1 MTTKKQLCMDR
12 RINALHYII
21 LLLRLCRASGIM
33 ADECRLDSLI
43 IDIRLQ
49 HDGTAL
55 ISETRHVEVNNHFT
69 EWYIVQ
75 DHLDDM
81 EIYDFSVTDEKG
93 TNYRFEQDWN
103 IDRSRKEK
111 AGRCGIIRKERGE
124 YELCWG
130 VGSSGYHIY
139 TAHYT
144 MTNVVKSFDE
154 ADGFNQMFVARNLSP
169 APLAVRM
176 VIASADSLFTP
187 TNTQLWAFG
196 YVGTIELKEGKIV
209 AETTEPFGK
218 NSSMMVMARFEKGV
232 FAPTGLREGTFEQV
246 KERALEDSDYLN
258 GKSSFT
264 QEDKQVAIVLITTLI
279 GIPFLMLLIGGVIVH
294 LRRKAMLGPTMDRG
308 TSFQLPENCSLFRAN
323 ALLKHLTL
331 LSGLDSSQLV
341 NAYMVHMLVR
351 GIFSIAEEEKK
362 GKHVACLKVHPW
374 NDAGVHEEDREAEQ
388 LLYKLV
394 YEASDDE
401 NIFRPDTLQNR
412 DHKRESERLKDL
424 LERKVHFTTADNPT
438 ARQLF
443 CLRKYLRRYT
453 TISRLPLQEMDIWKE
468 TLVYATLFGCSKKVI
483 SELERLCPHRETF
496 LHSDTDPSHIGR
508 SIHLL
513 LWQQFMTITQ
523 PVSSSASD
531 SGHASFGGGAGATG
545 GGCGGGGR

>member
-1 MTTKKQLCMDR
+1 MDK
-12 RINALHYII
+12 RICALYYII
-21 LLLRLCRASGIM
+21 LLLGLCRTSSIM

-55 ISETRHVEVNNHFT
+55 ISETRHVEVNNDFT

-81 EIYDFSVTDEKG
+81 EICDFSVTDETG
-93 TNYRFEQDWN
+93 TNYQFEQDWN
-103 IDRSRKEK
+103 IDRSREEK
-111 AGRCGIIRKERGE
+111 AGRCGIIRKGGDE

-139 TAHYT
+139 TARYT
-144 MTNVVKSFDE
+144 MKNVVKSFDE
-154 ADGFNQMFVARNLSP
+154 ADGFNQMFVARDLSP
-169 APLAVRM
+169 APLAVRL

-187 TNTQLWAFG
+187 TNTRLWAFG
-196 YVGTIELKEGKIV
+196 YVGSIELKEGKIV

-218 NSSMMVMARFEKGV
+218 ESSIIVMARFEKGV
-232 FAPTGLREGTFEQV
+232 FAPTGLRKGTFEQV

-264 QEDKQVAIVLITTLI
+264 KEDKQVAAILITI
-279 GIPFLMLLIGGVIVH
+279 FMGIPFLMLLIGGVIVH
-294 LRRKAMLGPTMDRG
+294 LRRKAMLGSAMDRG
-308 TSFQLPENCSLFRAN
+308 ASFQLPENCSLFRAN
-323 ALLKHLTL
+323 ALVKHLTL
-331 LSGLDSSQLV
+331 LSGIDSSQLM

-351 GIFSIAEEEKK
+351 GIFSIAEEEKE
-362 GKHVACLKVHPW
+362 GKQVACLKVHPW

-394 YEASDDE
+394 YESSDDE
-401 NIFRPDTLQNR
+401 NIFRPDTLRHR

-424 LERKVHFTTADNPT
+424 LERKTHFTTADNPT

-443 CLRKYLRRYT
+443 CLKKYLRRHT
-453 TISRLPLQEMDIWKE
+453 TISRLPLQEMNIWKE

-496 LHSDTDPSHIGR
+496 FHSDTDSSDVGR
-508 SIHLL
+508 ATHLL
-513 LWQQFMTITQ
+513 LWQQFMTLTQ
-523 PVSSSASD
+523 PISNSASD
-531 SGHASFGGGAGATG
+531 SSQASFSGGAGATG
-545 GGCGGGGR
+545 GGSGGGGR